1 VAIFRMQISSV
12 GRSAGRRATA
22 AAAYRAGERLRDERS
37 GRLYNYSRRQDVL
50 HTDIFLPAQ
59 IEGVAAVWAANREK
73 LWNTAEHAEKRH
85 NSRVAR
91 EYQMAL
97 PRELSPAQRIAL
109 ARAFSREIAE
119 RYKVAVDLAV
129 HEPRPDG
136 DPSNFHAHLL
146 TTTREVTPT
155 GLGAKTGLDMNTRE
169 RHRRQLPDVRQEFVT
184 LRERW
189 ATLTNQALK
198 EAHVEARID
207 HRSLAAQGIDREPLS
222 IPLVSLKIE
231 RRGVRSFVAE
241 RLRADYRARVQRH
254 LERRAGKSGEQ
265 LPAPGSEQAQ
275 AQPQW
280 RAQDTRREQS
290 PESGAATDRPKSL
303 EEVRREAREAWLRM
317 RASVA
322 ERGDAARRENAQPVR
337 ESSERETSAA
347 SSAEDDLAL

>member
-22 AAAYRAGERLRDERS
+22 AAAYRAGERLRDDRS
-37 GRLYNYSRRQDVL
+37 GRLYNYSRRRDVL

-59 IEGVAAVWAANREK
+59 VEGVAAVWAANREK
-73 LWNTAEHAEKRH
+73 LWNTAERAEKRH

-91 EYQMAL
+91 EYQIAL
-97 PRELSPAQRIAL
+97 PRELSPTQRIAL

-119 RYKVAVDLAV
+119 RYRVAVDLAV

-136 DPSNFHAHLL
+136 DPRNFHAHLL

-155 GLGAKTGLDMNTRE
+155 GLGAKTGLDMDTRE
-169 RHRRQLPDVRQEFVT
+169 RHRRQLPDARQEFVT

-198 EAHVEARID
+198 EAHVDARID

-241 RLRADYRARVQRH
+241 RLRADYQARVQRH
-254 LERRAGKSGEQ
+254 LGRRAGRSGEQ
-265 LPAPGSEQAQ
+265 LPAPGAEQ
-275 AQPQW
+275 AQPQG
-280 RAQDTRREQS
+280 RAEETRRDQL
-290 PESGAATDRPKSL
+290 PEAGAVTTRPKSL

-317 RASVA
+317 RASLA
-322 ERGDAARRENAQPVR
+322 ERGDAGRRENAQPVR
-337 ESSERETSAA
+337 EGSEQEKSAGV
-347 SSAEDDLAL
+347 SAEDDLAL